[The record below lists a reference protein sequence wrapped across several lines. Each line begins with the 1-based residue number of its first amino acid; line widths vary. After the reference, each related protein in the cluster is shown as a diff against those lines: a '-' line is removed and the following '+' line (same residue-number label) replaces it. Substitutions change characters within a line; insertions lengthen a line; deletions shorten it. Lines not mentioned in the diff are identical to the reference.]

1 MGIITDI
8 LSTILLLLYSLLGQ
22 NVALAIV
29 AFTVIIRLSILPLT
43 IKQQRS
49 LKKMQ
54 ELSPKLKELQKKYKD
69 DREKMTQAQ
78 MALYREHGVNPF
90 AGCLPLLIQLPI
102 LFGLWRA
109 IIATLASSPR
119 QLLELQDRILI
130 GGLDHLVPLKNSFLW
145 LNLALPD
152 PYYVLPV
159 LVVITTYVQQKM
171 IIPAKPKT
179 ERKQRKPGD
188 RPDPTDQ
195 AEQMTRSMTT
205 IMPLLFGFFAL
216 SYSSGLSLY
225 FITSNIIGIVQYSA
239 MGKADIRRLFGKEP
253 PAKEEDTPQPAKT
266 TASDNGH
273 TIEEEVVEQA
283 MAANERQL
291 KPGITVTRLKGGTS
305 SASARRSTASSN
317 SKSQRTGSSQR
328 GTGKRS
334 SRSRQ
339 KTKSR
344 SKR

>member
-8 LSTILLLLYSLLGQ
+8 LSTILLILYRLLGQ

-43 IKQQRS
+43 LKQQRS

-69 DREKMTQAQ
+69 DREKLTQAQ
-78 MALYREHGVNPF
+78 LALYREHGVNPF

-119 QLLELQDRILI
+119 QLLELQERVLI

-152 PYYVLPV
+152 PYYVLPI

-171 IIPAKPKT
+171 IIPTKSQKDKNKPK
-179 ERKQRKPGD
+179 RKPGD
-188 RPDPTDQ
+188 KPDPADQ

-225 FITSNIIGIVQYSA
+225 FITSNIIGIVQYTA
-239 MGKADIRRLFGKEP
+239 MGKADIRRLVGKEP
-253 PAKEEDTPQPAKT
+253 PAKEEDTATPELAKA
-266 TASDNGH
+266 TASDNGR

-283 MAANERQL
+283 ISANERQL
-291 KPGITVTRLKGGTS
+291 KPGITVTRLKG
-305 SASARRSTASSN
+305 SASSGSRRSRASSTASSN
-317 SKSQRTGSSQR
+317 SRR

-334 SRSRQ
+334 SSRSRS
-339 KTKSR
+339 KSKSR